1 MRGTQQNCA
10 KLYIY
15 YIHIHTHKLYLYGI
29 TADNQVKAGGA
40 GAIDV
45 IVNAMKTH
53 TNNADVC
60 EHGCGA
66 LNNIAANGTYIIS
79 TRIKTQIND
88 TFLELQ
94 LTTK

>member
-45 IVNAMKTH
+45 IVNAMKVH
-53 TNNADVC
+53 INNADVC
-60 EHGCGA
+60 YCGCGA
-66 LNNIAANGTYIIS
+66 LGSIALNGTS
-79 TRIKTQIND
+79 QMHTIKTQLSEVS
-88 TFLELQ
+88 LEPQ
-94 LTTK
+94 TTTR